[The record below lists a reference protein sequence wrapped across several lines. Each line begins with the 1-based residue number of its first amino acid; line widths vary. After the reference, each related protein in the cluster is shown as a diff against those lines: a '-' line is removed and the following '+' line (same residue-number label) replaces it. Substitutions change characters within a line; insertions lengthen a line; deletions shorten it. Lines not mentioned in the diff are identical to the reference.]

1 LRGLVDTKVVEEEV
15 LSSMKPLA
23 LSLVIFVMVL
33 GGIFLGMLLR
43 RALPQSHLSKD
54 TQDAVRLGVG
64 LVATIAGLVL
74 GLLIGAAKSSFDTK
88 SGQVAQITADIIL
101 VDALLAQ
108 YGSEARPI
116 RQQIRT
122 AIGPFVERIWHDEA
136 AKGAPF
142 ATNADAEQVYLE
154 IQAMAPSDNLQRALQ
169 ARLAQIS
176 TDVTQ
181 LRLLLFVET
190 NNPIPAPFLVVLVAW
205 LIIIFASFSL
215 FSDMNATV
223 FIALCTFALSAAA
236 AIYLILELNDPF
248 TGLMRIPSRPLLGAL
263 GPLNP

>member
-1 LRGLVDTKVVEEEV
+1 
-15 LSSMKPLA
+15 MQPLA
-23 LSLVIFVMVL
+23 LSLIIFVLVL
-33 GGIFLGMLLR
+33 GGILLGMLLR

-64 LVATIAGLVL
+64 LVATIAALVL

-88 SGQVAQITADIIL
+88 SGQVAQITADVIL
-101 VDALLAQ
+101 LDALLAQ
-108 YGSEARPI
+108 YGPDAKPI
-116 RQQIRT
+116 RQQLRS
-122 AIGPFVERIWHDEA
+122 AIGPFVERVWHDNET
-136 AKGAPF
+136 AKVAPF
-142 ATNADAEQVYLE
+142 AINAAAEQIYLE

-181 LRLLLFVET
+181 LRLLLFVEA
-190 NNPIPAPFLVVLVAW
+190 NNSIPAPFLGVLVVW

-215 FSDMNATV
+215 FSDMNATAFV
-223 FIALCTFALSAAA
+223 ALSTFALSAAA
-236 AIYLILELNDPF
+236 AIYLLLEFSDPF
-248 TGLMRIPSRPLLGAL
+248 TGLMRIPSQSLLNAL